1 MLVGSVLSVEY
12 GTIPTKLVNYFLG
25 RAQIRELAE
34 CVSEQLGTILKGS

>member
-25 RAQIRELAE
+25 AQIRELAE
-34 CVSEQLGTILKGS
+34 CVSEQLGTILKGR